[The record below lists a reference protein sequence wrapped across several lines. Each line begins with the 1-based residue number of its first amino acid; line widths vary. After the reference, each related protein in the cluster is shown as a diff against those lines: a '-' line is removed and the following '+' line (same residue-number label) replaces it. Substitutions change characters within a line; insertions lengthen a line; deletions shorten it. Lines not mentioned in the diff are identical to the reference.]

1 MMSKSLKLL
10 ACALYVV
17 FTTAACHPNV
27 QTHDDSFNKERFSK
41 NVTRVAVSGMPNKP
55 YVMNEYAVRYG
66 DNRLVRCLALEFKP
80 PVGSAQQISLSC
92 DWGRS
97 TYEGK

>member
-27 QTHDDSFNKERFSK
+27 QTHDSDAPAQKAYQK
-41 NVTRVAVSGMPNKP
+41 GKVVSAGDIPNTA
-55 YVMNEYAVRYG
+55 Y
-66 DNRLVRCLALEFKP
+66 RLVEYKVMYDTNRVVHCLGLKSQYEHVK
-80 PVGSAQQISLSC
+80 QTSLTC
-92 DWGRS
+92 DWERS
-97 TYEGK
+97 RWDGIH

>member
-27 QTHDDSFNKERFSK
+27 QTHYANAPEQKDDQK
-41 NVTRVAVSGMPNKP
+41 VTVVSSGGVPNTA
-55 YVMNEYAVRYG
+55 Y
-66 DNRLVRCLALEFKP
+66 RLVEYKVQYDTNRVVHCLGLKSNYERVTQTALT
-80 PVGSAQQISLSC
+80 C
-92 DWGRS
+92 DWERS
-97 TYEGK
+97 TYEGKH

>member
-1 MMSKSLKLL
+1 MSRSLKLL
-10 ACALYVV
+10 ACMLYVT
-17 FTTAACHPNV
+17 FATTACHPNV
-27 QTHDDSFNKERFSK
+27 QTHDDSFDKERFNK
-41 NVTRVAVSGMPNKP
+41 NVTRVAVSSVPNKP
-55 YVMNEYAVRYG
+55 YVMNEYAVRYADG
-66 DNRLVRCLALEFKP
+66 RLVHCLALEFKP

>member
-1 MMSKSLKLL
+1 MSKSLKLL
-10 ACALYVV
+10 ACMFYVL

-41 NVTRVAVSGMPNKP
+41 NVTRVAVSSVPNKP

-80 PVGSAQQISLSC
+80 AVGSAQQISLSC

>member
-1 MMSKSLKLL
+1 MSKSLKLL
-10 ACALYVV
+10 ACMFYVL

-27 QTHDDSFNKERFSK
+27 QTHDDGFNKERFSK
-41 NVTRVAVSGMPNKP
+41 NVTRVAVSSVPNKP

-80 PVGSAQQISLSC
+80 SVGSAQQISLSC

>member
-27 QTHDDSFNKERFSK
+27 QTHDSDAPVQKDDQK
-41 NVTRVAVSGMPNKP
+41 VMVVSSDGFPNTA
-55 YVMNEYAVRYG
+55 Y
-66 DNRLVRCLALEFKP
+66 RLVEYKVKYDTNRVVHCLGLKSSYERVTQTALT
-80 PVGSAQQISLSC
+80 C
-92 DWGRS
+92 DWERS
-97 TYEGK
+97 TYEGKH